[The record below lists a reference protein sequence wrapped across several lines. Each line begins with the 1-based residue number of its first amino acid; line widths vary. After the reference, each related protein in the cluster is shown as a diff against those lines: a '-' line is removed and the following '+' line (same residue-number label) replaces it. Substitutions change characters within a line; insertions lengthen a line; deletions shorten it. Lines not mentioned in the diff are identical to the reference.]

1 MIAPTC
7 AIVMINRSI
16 IKKFKKMSK
25 IVSHDKMLKTI
36 PNTSCTYS
44 KLFELVLQLMITD
57 SEIVT
62 VKEALYR
69 RSLAR
74 AYYNLVCK
82 FA

>member
-7 AIVMINRSI
+7 AIVIVNRSI

-25 IVSHDKMLKTI
+25 IVSHGKMLKII
-36 PNTSCTYS
+36 PQTNCTYA

-57 SEIVT
+57 FEIVT
-62 VKEALYR
+62 IEEILYR
-69 RSLAR
+69 RRLAR
-74 AYYNLVCK
+74 AYYNIVCK